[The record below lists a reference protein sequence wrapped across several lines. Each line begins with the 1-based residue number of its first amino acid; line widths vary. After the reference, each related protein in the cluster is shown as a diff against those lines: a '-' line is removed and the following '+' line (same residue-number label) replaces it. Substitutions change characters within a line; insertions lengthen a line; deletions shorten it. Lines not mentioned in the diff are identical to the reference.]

1 MPMVAGFRVRLLP
14 VALALAVGAASVV
27 SAAAQEPGTRAGPD
41 WAQPPTNLPKVEHDD
56 PANNLDTLF
65 SALKIAP
72 DETSS
77 KAIEER
83 IWALWLISGSDTC
96 NLLMAR
102 AKVATDAK
110 DYDLALKLLDAI
122 VEIKPDYVEGW
133 NRRATIYYLKDDY
146 THAIADIGEVLA
158 REPRHFGAL
167 SGLGQ
172 MLQEIGD
179 DKDALEAYRKALV
192 IDPHL
197 EHVPEVVKT
206 LTDKVEGRDI

>member
-1 MPMVAGFRVRLLP
+1 MPQRLRAPRLIA
-14 VALALAVGAASVV
+14 ALALAVAVSFPLCAS
-27 SAAAQEPGTRAGPD
+27 AQEPGARGDHD
-41 WAQPPTNLPKVEHDD
+41 WPQPPTDLPKVEHDD

-65 SALKIAP
+65 AALKIAP
-72 DETSS
+72 DDASA

-96 NLLMAR
+96 NLLMTR
-102 AKVATDAK
+102 AKAATDAK

-122 VEIKPDYVEGW
+122 IEIKPDYVEGW

-146 THAIADIGEVLA
+146 AHAIADIGEVLA
-158 REPRHFGAL
+158 LEPRHFGAL

-179 DKDALEAYRKALV
+179 DKDALEAYRKALA

-197 EHVPEVVKT
+197 EHIPELVKT

>member
-1 MPMVAGFRVRLLP
+1 MAPGLRVPLLTFI
-14 VALALAVGAASVV
+14 LALTAGTSFPASIW
-27 SAAAQEPGTRAGPD
+27 AQEPGTRGQHD
-41 WAQPPTNLPKVEHDD
+41 WAQPPTDLPKVERDD
-56 PANNLDTLF
+56 PTNNLDTLF
-65 SALKIAP
+65 SALKVAP
-72 DETSS
+72 NEASA

-96 NLLMAR
+96 NLLMTR
-102 AKVATDAK
+102 AKAATDAK

-122 VEIKPDYVEGW
+122 VAIKPDYVEGW
-133 NRRATIYYLKDDY
+133 NRRATLYYLKDDY
-146 THAIADIGEVLA
+146 AHAIADIGKVLTL
-158 REPRHFGAL
+158 EPRHFGAL

-197 EHVPEVVKT
+197 EHVPELVKT
-206 LTDKVEGRDI
+206 LSDKVEGRDI

>member
-1 MPMVAGFRVRLLP
+1 MVPGLRGSLLI
-14 VALALAVGAASVV
+14 LALAFAVAASLPPCA
-27 SAAAQEPGTRAGPD
+27 SAQEPGVRGEHD
-41 WAQPPTNLPKVEHDD
+41 WTQPPSDLPKVERDD
-56 PANNLDTLF
+56 PTNNLDTLF

-72 DETSS
+72 DEASS

-96 NLLMAR
+96 NLLMTR
-102 AKVATDAK
+102 AKAATDAK

-122 VEIKPDYVEGW
+122 VTIKPDYVEGW
-133 NRRATIYYLKDDY
+133 NRRATLYYLKDDY
-146 THAIADIGEVLA
+146 AHAIADIGKVLTL
-158 REPRHFGAL
+158 EPRHFGAL

-197 EHVPEVVKT
+197 EHVPELVKT
-206 LTDKVEGRDI
+206 LADKVEGRDI